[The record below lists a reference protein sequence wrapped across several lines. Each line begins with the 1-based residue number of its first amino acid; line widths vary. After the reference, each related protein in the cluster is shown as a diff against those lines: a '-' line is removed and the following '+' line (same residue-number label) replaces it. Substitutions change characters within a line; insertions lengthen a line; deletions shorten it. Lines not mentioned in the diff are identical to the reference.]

1 MWAGLEG
8 PTALRRPRHSW
19 SSGRADG
26 RSCYV
31 ATHLRVPADT
41 IRVQLEQAIAVAS
54 DIQAPDGDVKVFSS
68 AYQTWDK
75 RNEIML
81 EQAFSADGWLD
92 STPKSEY
99 ANAFGLQYPLGIEFA
114 DEVTADGL
122 ASDLASKV
130 DRLQRI
136 CDTLDAYGDSTVT
149 IPQPTASAP
158 AEESAEAATIFV
170 VHGRSDAPRL
180 EVELLIHRATNLAPV
195 VLAAQPNQGA
205 TIIEKLEAH
214 LSPSASSFA
223 VILMTGDDL
232 GRLNEDGEVDRTRAR
247 QNVVLELGFAMGVLG
262 RRRVAILHEAG
273 VELPSDIKGVAYY
286 PLDAAGAWKASLLG
300 ELRAAGVHVDAAAL
314 L

>member
-1 MWAGLEG
+1 ML
-8 PTALRRPRHSW
+8 
-19 SSGRADG
+19 
-26 RSCYV
+26 YV
-31 ATHLRVPADT
+31 ATHIKVPVDTLRA
-41 IRVQLEQAIAVAS
+41 QLEQAIAAAS
-54 DIQAPDGDVKVFSS
+54 DLQSPDGDVTVFSS

-81 EQAFSADGWLD
+81 EQSFSADGWLD
-92 STPKSEY
+92 STPKSDY
-99 ANAFGLQYPLGIEFA
+99 ANAFGLQYPLGVELA
-114 DEVTADGL
+114 DEVTVEGL

-136 CDTLDAYGDSTVT
+136 CDTLDVYSGTFVAD
-149 IPQPTASAP
+149 PPSAQRSS
-158 AEESAEAATIFV
+158 AVDGAEASTIFV
-170 VHGRSDAPRL
+170 VHGRSEAPRL

-232 GRLNEDGEVDRTRAR
+232 GRLNEAGEHDRPRAR

-262 RRRVAILHEAG
+262 RRRVAILHEDG

-300 ELRAAGVHVDAAAL
+300 ELRAAGIHVDAAAL

>member
-1 MWAGLEG
+1 MW
-8 PTALRRPRHSW
+8 S
-19 SSGRADG
+19 
-26 RSCYV
+26 V

-41 IRVQLEQAIAVAS
+41 IRLQLEQAIAAAS

-81 EQAFSADGWLD
+81 EQAFTADGWLD
-92 STPKSEY
+92 TTPKNEY
-99 ANAFGLQYPLGIEFA
+99 ANAFGLEYPLGIEFA
-114 DEVTADGL
+114 DEVTTEGL
-122 ASDLASKV
+122 TADLASKL
-130 DRLQRI
+130 DRLRRI
-136 CDTLDAYGDSTVT
+136 RDTLDVYGAPHEATAPST
-149 IPQPTASAP
+149 AP
-158 AEESAEAATIFV
+158 VFGAEEEGAATIFV

-180 EVELLIHRATNLAPV
+180 EVELLIHRATKLMPV

-223 VILMTGDDL
+223 IILMTGDDR
-232 GRLNEDGEVDRTRAR
+232 GRLDEDGEVDRPRAR

-262 RRRVAILHEAG
+262 RRRVAILHEDG

-286 PLDAAGAWKASLLG
+286 PLDTAGAWKASLLG
-300 ELRAAGVHVDAAAL
+300 ELRAAGLQVDAAAL

>member
-1 MWAGLEG
+1 ML
-8 PTALRRPRHSW
+8 
-19 SSGRADG
+19 
-26 RSCYV
+26 CV

-41 IRVQLEQAIAVAS
+41 LRVQLEQAIAAAS
-54 DIQAPDGDVKVFSS
+54 DIRAPDGDVKVFSS

-81 EQAFSADGWLD
+81 EQAFTADGWLD

-114 DEVTADGL
+114 DEVTTDGL
-122 ASDLASKV
+122 AADLASKL

-136 CDTLDAYGDSTVT
+136 RDTLDAYGAPAATTS
-149 IPQPTASAP
+149 TASNAD
-158 AEESAEAATIFV
+158 AEEGAAATIFV
-170 VHGRSDAPRL
+170 VHGRIDAPRL
-180 EVELLIHRATNLAPV
+180 EVELLIHRATSMAPV

-223 VILMTGDDL
+223 VILMTGDDI
-232 GRLNEDGEVDRTRAR
+232 GRLDEDGEVDRPRAR

-262 RRRVAILHEAG
+262 RRRVAILHEDG

-286 PLDAAGAWKASLLG
+286 PLDPAGAWKASLLG
-300 ELRAAGVHVDAAAL
+300 ELRAAGVQVDAAAL